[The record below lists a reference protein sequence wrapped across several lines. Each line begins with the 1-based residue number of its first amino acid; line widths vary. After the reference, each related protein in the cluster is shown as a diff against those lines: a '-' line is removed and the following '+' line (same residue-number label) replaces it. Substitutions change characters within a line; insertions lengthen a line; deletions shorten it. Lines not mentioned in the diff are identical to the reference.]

1 MWLIEFFHNSGI
13 MLFTSFQIKSTT
25 FALKVGDWLFL
36 LIAFLG
42 VLQFDGIKDSNMTI
56 IEEKNIVVV
65 SFRQIVI
72 SILCTNIQFFNYY
85 LFVKSAFVF
94 LSCGTG
100 ILLVCISCFLVVLV
114 GILLICLFIMLQ

>member
-1 MWLIEFFHNSGI
+1 
-13 MLFTSFQIKSTT
+13 
-25 FALKVGDWLFL
+25 
-36 LIAFLG
+36 
-42 VLQFDGIKDSNMTI
+42 MTI

-65 SFRQIVI
+65 GFRQIVI

-94 LSCGTG
+94 LPCGTG

-114 GILLICLFIMLQ
+114 GILLICLFIMLQLID